1 MKVNYYEV
9 LGVDRSAS
17 EPEIRERFR
26 KLAREQHPDRYKGP
40 DKADAERKFQT
51 LTEAVNV
58 LTNAA
63 RRKQHDAEIVR
74 GVARGDGSG
83 RFRAGGKAYLSIGVK
98 AYKEGDLRAAYENF
112 DMAAKHNPTDGK
124 AFHYLAQAAKR
135 IPGYARQAVQAI
147 ETAVQREPMNA
158 VYLKD
163 AGLICK
169 RAGLTAKAERY
180 LDEALKWDGDNIE
193 IQTALAELRQR
204 RRQGRRKGVYP
215 FQKGLSG
222 NGSEGIRP
230 HPRRT
235 AASAQR
241 GLVPRR

>member
-1 MKVNYYEV
+1 V

-26 KLAREQHPDRYKGP
+26 RLAREQHPDRYSGS

-63 RRKQHDAEIVR
+63 RRKQHDAEIASP
-74 GVARGDGSG
+74 ARG
-83 RFRAGGKAYLSIGVK
+83 AGGAADFAQFGKAYLAKGVK
-98 AYKEGDLRAAYENF
+98 AFRDGDYRGAYENF
-112 DMAAKHNPTDGK
+112 DMAAKHNPQDGK
-124 AFHYLAQAAKR
+124 AFHYLAQAAAR
-135 IPGYARQAVQAI
+135 IPSHARQAVQAI

-169 RAGLTAKAERY
+169 RAGLAAKAERY
-180 LDEALKWDGDNIE
+180 LEEALQWDADNIE
-193 IQTALAELRQR
+193 IRTALSELRQR
-204 RRQGRRKGVYP
+204 TESKEGGKG
-215 FQKGLSG
+215 FTLFKKG
-222 NGSEGIRP
+222 
-230 HPRRT
+230 
-235 AASAQR
+235 
-241 GLVPRR
+241 

>member
-17 EPEIRERFR
+17 EPEIREHFR

-40 DKADAERKFQT
+40 DKADAERRFQT

-58 LTNAA
+58 LMNPA
-63 RRKQHDAEIVR
+63 RRKQHDAEIGSAGTR
-74 GVARGDGSG
+74 PTAGPADFAQVARVYMSRG
-83 RFRAGGKAYLSIGVK
+83 IK
-98 AYKEGDLRAAYENF
+98 AYKAGDMRGAYENF

-135 IPGYARQAVQAI
+135 IPEYGRQAVQAI

-169 RAGLTAKAERY
+169 RAGFPAKAERY

-193 IQTALAELRQR
+193 IRTALDELRQR
-204 RRQGRRKGVYP
+204 GEAKEGGKG
-215 FQKGLSG
+215 FTLFKKG
-222 NGSEGIRP
+222 
-230 HPRRT
+230 
-235 AASAQR
+235 
-241 GLVPRR
+241 